1 MDNQMFGQRLKQ
13 LRQRKAAQLGR
24 ERLPQRYVAK
34 QLHVSPG
41 AYASW
46 ENGRTRPDVDS
57 LCHLATF
64 YEVSTDYLLGVSPQ
78 LRSDEATTIAPNGLI
93 WSLRRPAE
101 TDDEYLGIALWQRL
115 SQGDSLTSIAA
126 DLNISLWD
134 KEIQRLLI
142 DVWYGNMI
150 RIHEIPMNHTLEQQ
164 LIQHY
169 KLRDARVVNT
179 GHTQSDVISSILL
192 GEASRLYFKR
202 YVRPTTKVG
211 LAGGS
216 AVAHMVY
223 ALRRGDC
230 QSIEVYPLAVSPVI
244 EAVSLDAN
252 TLVGTLVNRHVGYD
266 VRGYILQYATPSE
279 LRKNRNSTQLAPTR
293 RILAKSKSVDI
304 AFMGLGT
311 LGRKRAEVDLLGDLV
326 DTTGPG
332 LNHIRQRGA
341 VGDVLYHVIDENG
354 TPIVPEISDLIC
366 SIRLTDLQELIRL
379 QVRVVA
385 IAWGVQ
391 KLAVTQTAIEQGYT
405 NTLITDERLAQA
417 LLENH
422 IQ

>member
-1 MDNQMFGQRLKQ
+1 MDNQTFGQRLKQ

-24 ERLPQRYVAK
+24 DRLPQRFVAE
-34 QLHVSPG
+34 QLNVSPG

-46 ENGRTRPDVDS
+46 ENGRNRPDVGS

-78 LRSDEATTIAPNGLI
+78 LRSDEETTIAPNGLI

-115 SQGDSLTSIAA
+115 AQGDSLAAIAA
-126 DLNISLWD
+126 DLNVSLWE

-150 RIHEIPMNHTLEQQ
+150 RIHQIPMNHMLEQQ
-164 LIQHY
+164 LKQKY
-169 KLRDARVVNT
+169 KLRDACVVAT
-179 GHTQSDVISSILL
+179 GDSPADIISTILM

-252 TLVGTLVNRHVGYD
+252 TLVGTLVNRHAGYD
-266 VRGYILQYATPSE
+266 VRGYILQYAAPGE
-279 LRKNRNSTQLAPTR
+279 LQKNRNSPQLAPTR

-304 AFMGLGT
+304 AFMGLGA

-332 LNHIRQRGA
+332 LDQIRKRGA
-341 VGDVLYHVIDENG
+341 VGDVLYHVIDKNG
-354 TPIVPEISDLIC
+354 APVVPEISDLIC
-366 SIRLTDLQELIRL
+366 SIRLSDLQELIRL

-385 IAWGVQ
+385 MVWGLQ
-391 KLAVTQTAIEQGYT
+391 KLSVTQTAVEQGYT
-405 NTLITDERLAQA
+405 NCLIIDERLAQA
-417 LLENH
+417 LLTK
-422 IQ
+422 

>member
-1 MDNQMFGQRLKQ
+1 MDNEMFGQRLKQ
-13 LRQRKAAQLGR
+13 LRQRKAAQLGK
-24 ERLPQRYVAK
+24 ERLPQRRVAEK
-34 QLHVSPG
+34 LHVSPG

-46 ENGRTRPDVDS
+46 ENGRNRPDVDS
-57 LCHLATF
+57 LCHLADF
-64 YEVSTDYLLGVSPQ
+64 FEVSTDYLLGVSPQ
-78 LRSDEATTIAPNGLI
+78 LRSDEETTIAPNGLI

-115 SQGDSLTSIAA
+115 SQGDSLTAIAA
-126 DLNISLWD
+126 DLNISLWE

-150 RIHEIPMNHTLEQQ
+150 RIHQIPMNHTLEQQ
-164 LIQHY
+164 LKQKY
-169 KLRDARVVNT
+169 KLRDACVVASGN
-179 GHTQSDVISSILL
+179 SPADIISTILM

-230 QSIEVYPLAVSPVI
+230 QSFEVYPLAVSPVI

-252 TLVGTLVNRHVGYD
+252 TLVGTLVNRHAGYD
-266 VRGYILQYATPSE
+266 VRGYILQYADPGE
-279 LRKNRNSTQLAPTR
+279 LQKNRNSPQLAPTR

-304 AFMGLGT
+304 AFMGLGA

-332 LNHIRQRGA
+332 LNQIRKRGA
-341 VGDVLYHVIDENG
+341 VGDVLYHVIDKSG
-354 TPIVPEISDLIC
+354 APVVPEISNLIC
-366 SIRLTDLQELIRL
+366 SIRLSDLQELIRL
-379 QVRVVA
+379 RVRVVA
-385 IAWGVQ
+385 MVWGLQ
-391 KLAVTQTAIEQGYT
+391 KTAVTQTAIEQGYA
-405 NTLITDERLAQA
+405 NCLITDERLAQA
-417 LLENH
+417 LLAN
-422 IQ
+422 